1 MRVLIAGAS
10 GLIGTELSR
19 QLGAAGHTAVRLVRR
34 EPLGRNEFRW
44 DPAALVLDP
53 AVLDDIDAIVN
64 LSGASLSRLPWTPAY
79 RKEILRSRVQATRTL
94 TDALRHSAERPGVT
108 PPAVLLS
115 ASAVGIYGDR
125 PGEELTEQSAPAH
138 DFLADVITAWEREAA
153 LAPDGT
159 RVVNLRSGLVIAS
172 GGVMAPLVPLTKLG
186 LAGPLGAGTHHWAWI
201 SLHDE
206 AAAIVHLLGSTLSG
220 PVNLTGPTPATAN
233 DVMGALAHAL
243 HRPFRL
249 AVPERILTLLLQ
261 DAARQLILPD
271 QRVSSAALIA
281 DGFTFTHETAAAA
294 VGWMLAQS

>member
-64 LSGASLSRLPWTPAY
+64 LSGASLARLPWTLSY

-108 PPAVLLS
+108 PPGILLNG
-115 ASAVGIYGDR
+115 SAVGIYGDR
-125 PGEELTEQSAPAH
+125 PGEELTEGSAPAH
-138 DFLADVITAWEREAA
+138 DFLAEVVTAWEREAA

-159 RVVNLRSGLVIAS
+159 RVVNLRTGLVIAAS
-172 GGVMAPLVPLTKLG
+172 GALKPVLPLTKLG
-186 LAGPLGAGTHHWAWI
+186 LAGPLGAGTQHWPWI

-206 AAAIVHLLGSTLSG
+206 AAAIVHLLGSTLTG
-220 PVNLTGPTPATAN
+220 PVNLVGPTPATAN
-233 DVMGALAHAL
+233 DVMGALATAL
-243 HRPFRL
+243 NRPFRL
-249 AVPERILTLLLQ
+249 AVPERVLTLLLQ
-261 DAARQLILPD
+261 DAARELLLAD
-271 QRVSSAALIA
+271 QRVSSARLVA
-281 DGFTFTHETAAAA
+281 DGFTFTHRTSTEA
-294 VGWMLAQS
+294 VGWMLAQR

>member
-34 EPLGRNEFRW
+34 EPLGRNEYRW

-64 LSGASLSRLPWTPAY
+64 LSGASLARLPWTLPY

-108 PPAVLLS
+108 PPAILLNG
-115 ASAVGIYGDR
+115 SAVGIYGDR
-125 PGEELTEQSAPAH
+125 PGEELTEASAAAH
-138 DFLADVITAWEREAA
+138 DFLAEVVIAWEREAA
-153 LAPDGT
+153 LAPEGT
-159 RVVNLRSGLVIAS
+159 RVVCLRTGLVIAS
-172 GGVMAPLVPLTKLG
+172 GGALKPLLPLTKLG
-186 LAGPLGAGTHHWAWI
+186 LAGPLGAGTQHWPWI

-206 AAAIVHLLGSTLSG
+206 AAAVIHLLGSSISG
-220 PVNLTGPTPATAN
+220 PINLVGPTAATAN

-243 HRPFRL
+243 NRPFRL

-261 DAARQLILPD
+261 DAARQLLLAD
-271 QRVSSAALIA
+271 QRVSSAQLVA
-281 DGFTFTHETAAAA
+281 DGFTFTHPTPTEA
-294 VGWMLAQS
+294 VGWMLAQG